1 MTESEIN
8 KEAAK
13 FFPPQRYPFGLAF
26 SQDDVVAFAKHCV
39 DKSQQWR
46 PIDDDAKSGKPVFV
60 LEKGVPLKACFIKK
74 FAMEASDTYDGAA
87 DYSEELDEYYWPE
100 GWYEWNQ
107 HEDTHWALDSE
118 PTHYMNIPPAPEA
131 A

>member
-1 MTESEIN
+1 MTHDEIK
-8 KEAAK
+8 KEAES
-13 FFPPQRYPFGLAF
+13 FFEWPSDKRTDIVTLT
-26 SQDDVVAFAKHCV
+26 SCLLFAQHCV
-39 DKSQQWR
+39 EKSQQWR

-74 FAMEASDTYDGAA
+74 FAMEASDTYDGEA

>member
-1 MTESEIN
+1 MNLELIK
-8 KEAAK
+8 KEAES
-13 FFPPQRYPFGLAF
+13 FFRKHHGAVN
-26 SQDDVVAFAKHCV
+26 SDNAMKDVIAFAKHCV

-74 FAMEASDTYDGAA
+74 FAMEASDTYDGEA

>member
-1 MTESEIN
+1 MTKSETK
-8 KEAAK
+8 KEAES
-13 FFPPQRYPFGLAF
+13 FFGGKPVMVYR
-26 SQDDVVAFAKHCV
+26 DDAVAFAKHCV

-74 FAMEASDTYDGAA
+74 FAMEASDTYDGEA